1 MVAVLHSAPEV
12 AAPEALAAW
21 TERVSEGF
29 TPEERVKLLATLD
42 AARSLYGDRCASDGE
57 PWLDRALGT
66 AAIVA
71 GLKLDID
78 SVRAA
83 VMIGAPHADAFDAEA
98 FGARFGAEVAQLVNG
113 VARMGAIKAI
123 PDDAPAHDRDVH

>member
-21 TERVSEGF
+21 TARVSEGF
-29 TPEERVKLLATLD
+29 AVDDRVALLATLD
-42 AARSLYGDRCASDGE
+42 DARTLYGDRCAPDGE

-83 VMIGAPHADAFDAEA
+83 VLIGAPHAGDFHAEK
-98 FGARFGAEVAQLVNG
+98 F
-113 VARMGAIKAI
+113 
-123 PDDAPAHDRDVH
+123 